1 MAAFLSIV
9 VALAT
14 FAYILAPVF
23 SRGSRRETPAS
34 GVESWHSVPQL
45 EIDRALG
52 KIDDAEFEEMRKRT
66 RSEHVV
72 WPIEILIHSFRRAR
86 RLDRSVETEVL
97 IARAR
102 HQPRPKSSEE

>member
-1 MAAFLSIV
+1 MAAILSIV
-9 VALAT
+9 AALAT
-14 FAYILAPVF
+14 FAYILAPLF
-23 SRGSRRETPAS
+23 SKGVRREAPAA

-52 KIDDAEFEEMRKRT
+52 KIDDVEFEEMRKRART
-66 RSEHVV
+66 APTFGPV
-72 WPIEILIHSFRRAR
+72 EILIYNFRRAR

-102 HQPRPKSSEE
+102 HKSRPEGSEE